1 MRHYRPM
8 RVNWDFKNFSASD
21 WMRAKSTP
29 SSHGNLWHRMALF
42 YHHRGFVQKVWILHR
57 KSRPRAPNY
66 SEQASD
72 RRRLIISEFDYP

>member
-1 MRHYRPM
+1 MQK
-8 RVNWDFKNFSASD
+8 VLIA
-21 WMRAKSTP
+21 
-29 SSHGNLWHRMALF
+29 
-42 YHHRGFVQKVWILHR
+42 QKVWILHR